1 MTTQEFEAAVLATGQ
16 APSQVQAQNAIEF
29 LNQWQNDDNALIRSL
44 TVLDESQVGQAQ
56 FIASLVIKNRI
67 AQLWSKLNQEDQDRF
82 MGMLCQKISQVH
94 IETAMNL
101 LEALAV
107 MALFDISSGEK
118 WDSFLIAPPEDS
130 PIAMA
135 FLAVTLKRL
144 RKSNIIT
151 DARRQN
157 LKNYFRRNRA
167 RLLAR
172 LSAGM
177 ANNDMALWSLKAYR
191 NYIPIIGVR
200 HQSSI
205 IDLLLTTFA
214 PANQTRKA
222 AVACLRELFL
232 TYSHTDSF
240 LQRSLLLFFVHGK
253 MEDQS
258 PITRDPNVIELMI
271 MFLTQYM
278 QALLYDGGTPC
289 EQDLGTLINVLLS
302 LPRELVRSRFWSF
315 WSVYLGNAVEEAT
328 GRPYQQKVYRFL
340 RERLDVIRTS
350 LFGYLEFA
358 ADDGILKTV
367 AAEVWARVSELDY
380 EGMIRFLITDQAVS
394 PNLCYGIGSMMMIRA
409 SSNDMVHLTGVVQGI
424 LDRAKSMDMNE
435 EGIDFLL
442 AAVWGLSNAVV
453 FLRGSNLFDIFFEGV
468 LLECLQCQ
476 DERVVY
482 ATVSALNHIS
492 KTNGSMITKSEGSQ
506 FLETLAGLSELYAN
520 LELRSRIEI
529 YPCVTRMLIDK
540 EPPQRSALFLEL
552 WSPLL
557 ESIGTGNP
565 DLVQQ
570 GLGTIAHT
578 ASECPEIISECG
590 GILWDPLIGIAQQ
603 IIPNQCVQT
612 DFVSSL
618 LDTLLELMK
627 VFCFEAVSG
636 NIERVISICLS
647 RNELLPCFFEF
658 LGGLRRQYSEMNRF
672 AEDISSRFLEPALQ
686 LPSPPMTEMIGMI
699 AEFQYTKLGVEW
711 FMSVAC
717 DCLRNWDLALN
728 KVTIKCLIRI
738 FREETFDFMEL
749 MKQFALDLCTAIFTA
764 LTDAMH
770 KEILDSYIK
779 LLLKMCI
786 FAGNGKRYDDDW
798 SNMLLQAFQ
807 RAAEEPQPGFY
818 VKVINAMNEKQQGMK
833 KKEFIDL
840 MRQVLLMMNR
850 ISPGDVTKLFGP
862 DFDPGLPT
870 DDLAVPFGT
879 SW

>member
-16 APSQVQAQNAIEF
+16 ATSQAQVQNAIEF
-29 LNQWQNDDNALIRSL
+29 LNQWQNDDALIRSL

-67 AQLWSKLNQEDQDRF
+67 AQLWSKLNHEDQDQF
-82 MGMLCQKISQVH
+82 IGMLCRKISQVH

-107 MALFDISSGEK
+107 IALFDISAGEK
-118 WDSFLIAPPEDS
+118 WDSFVISPPEDS

-135 FLAVTLKRL
+135 LLAVTLKRL
-144 RKSNIIT
+144 RKSKIIT
-151 DARRQN
+151 EARRQN
-157 LKNYFRRNRA
+157 LRNYFRGNRV

-200 HQSSI
+200 HQRSI

-232 TYSHTDSF
+232 TYSDTDSR
-240 LQRSLLLFFVHGK
+240 LQRSLLQFFVHGK

-258 PITRDPNVIELMI
+258 PITRDPNVIEFMI

-278 QALLYDGGTPC
+278 PPLLCDRHAPC

-302 LPRELVRSRFWSF
+302 LPHEFVRSHFWNFWSI
-315 WSVYLGNAVEEAT
+315 SLGNAVEGAT
-328 GRPYQQKVYRFL
+328 GGPFQQKLYRFFC
-340 RERLDVIRTS
+340 ERLDAIRAS
-350 LFGYLEFA
+350 LFGYLECA
-358 ADDGILKTV
+358 ADDGILRNV
-367 AAEVWARVSELDY
+367 AAEVWARLSELDY
-380 EGMIRFLITDQAVS
+380 EGMIRFLVTDQDVS

-409 SSNDMVHLTGVVQGI
+409 SSSDMVHLTGVVQGI
-424 LDRAKSMDMNE
+424 LDRAKSIGMTE

-468 LLECLQCQ
+468 LLECLQCH

-506 FLETLAGLSELYAN
+506 FLETLTGLSELYAN

-540 EPPQRSALFLEL
+540 APPQRNALFLEL

-570 GLGTIAHT
+570 GLGTIAYT
-578 ASECPEIISECG
+578 ASECPEIMCECG
-590 GILWDPLIGIAQQ
+590 GILWDPLIGLAQQ
-603 IIPNQCVQT
+603 IIPNQGVQP

-618 LDTLLELMK
+618 LETLRELMK
-627 VFCFEAVSG
+627 VFPFEAVSG
-636 NIERVISICLS
+636 NIERVVSICLS

-672 AEDISSRFLEPALQ
+672 EEDISSQFLQPALQ
-686 LPSPPMTEMIGMI
+686 LPSPPMTEIIGMI

-717 DCLRNWDLALN
+717 DCLRSWDLALN
-728 KVTIKCLIRI
+728 KVTIKCLIRV

-749 MKQFALDLCTAIFTA
+749 MRQFALDLCTSIFTA

-786 FAGNGKRYDDDW
+786 FAGNGKRYGDDW

-807 RAAEEPQPGFY
+807 TAAQEPQPGFY
-818 VKVINAMNEKQQGMK
+818 VKVIDAMNEKQERMK
-833 KKEFIDL
+833 KKEFVDL

-850 ISPGDVTKLFGP
+850 VSPGDVTELFGP
-862 DFDPGLPT
+862 HFQPHLP
-870 DDLAVPFGT
+870 DDDMMAPVQF
-879 SW
+879 W